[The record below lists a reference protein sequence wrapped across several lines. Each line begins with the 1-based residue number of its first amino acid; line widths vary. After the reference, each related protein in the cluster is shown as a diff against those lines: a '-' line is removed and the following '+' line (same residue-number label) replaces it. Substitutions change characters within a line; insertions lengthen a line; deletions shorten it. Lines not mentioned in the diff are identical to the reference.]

1 MQKTIRRQDRA
12 LSQADAEIIL
22 TEGIYGVLSTISAD
36 QTPYGMPMTYI
47 YDHGSLYFHGATAGH
62 RMENLLQNPNACF
75 TVVAQNQ
82 QSPGTFTTYYR
93 SAIAFGTITIVSD
106 EIEKREA
113 LIKMLQHHYP
123 DVADQHEQYTDARIH
138 KTALFRLDI
147 SYLTAKGYGKSQL

>member
-82 QSPGTFTTYYR
+82 QIP
-93 SAIAFGTITIVSD
+93 V
-106 EIEKREA
+106 
-113 LIKMLQHHYP
+113 LLQP
-123 DVADQHEQYTDARIH
+123 I
-138 KTALFRLDI
+138 TALPLP
-147 SYLTAKGYGKSQL
+147 LELLQLFPMK